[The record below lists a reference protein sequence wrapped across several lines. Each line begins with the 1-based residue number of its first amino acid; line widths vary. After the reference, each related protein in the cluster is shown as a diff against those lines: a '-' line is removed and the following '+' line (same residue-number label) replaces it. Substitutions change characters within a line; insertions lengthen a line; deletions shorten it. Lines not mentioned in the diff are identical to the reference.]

1 MFNPTPDMAKRLQN
15 APEDTKKLLVD
26 LLSDAILSSSI
37 PEESKIEVRI
47 MQAYNELDVLF
58 HRTTRA
64 FRCPIPLTEE
74 GKALAKR
81 IYPARQAFL
90 EYLQLTKAGLEN
102 FLVNVPV
109 PDIPPEYIKRAENPF
124 DR

>member
-1 MFNPTPDMAKRLQN
+1 MFNPTPDMAKRLHE
-15 APEDTKKLLVD
+15 APQELKNLLVD
-26 LLSDAILSSSI
+26 ILSESILSSNI

-47 MQAYNELDVLF
+47 MKTYSELDNLMS
-58 HRTTRA
+58 RTTRA
-64 FRCPIPLTEE
+64 FGCPIPATEE

-109 PDIPPEYIKRAENPF
+109 PDIPPRVCQTGRKPV
-124 DR
+124 